1 MKSLSSPLDTAS
13 VLLSATVSKV
23 STCFCETENICIFR
37 SVSNTPLYNKK
48 KKNSNCS
55 MVQDIRHHKAETNGP
70 RLLNKKQFSISVRS
84 VFVRKK
90 HYPGKQFNVLQL
102 YSEEYS
108 MAEFVWDSV
117 VLYVYLQCTFSF
129 MGNRKFMLQR
139 SFLHHPLRVRE
150 RTHSSL

>member
-1 MKSLSSPLDTAS
+1 
-13 VLLSATVSKV
+13 
-23 STCFCETENICIFR
+23 
-37 SVSNTPLYNKK
+37 
-48 KKNSNCS
+48 

-150 RTHSSL
+150 RTHSSLQCFLFNEPNTADRYEYCTDTQDTGRGDCTDQRAEQPQCAQIYEEMYSFY